1 MLQQWFP
8 MKITPSYQKLRGGY
22 YTPQKIADFLASW
35 AIQNKTDSILEPSC
49 GDGAIVISAARRLL
63 RLGSTVDDLANL
75 ITGIEFDN
83 DEADKAVEGLVA
95 IGAARDNANIHCSD
109 FFSVCQNLLEG
120 GIKYSAVLGNPP
132 FIRFQNFPEEQREVA
147 FYLMRSVGLNPNRLT
162 NSWLPFLVSSSLLLA
177 DTGRL
182 AMVIPAELFQVDYA
196 AETRQFLS
204 DFFSRI
210 TLVTFK
216 KLLFEGVQQEVVLL
230 LCEKDVTSTTG
241 IRAIE
246 FSSPDELADYLDK
259 PLPITELIPLDHSK
273 EKWTKY
279 FLTSREVGLLR
290 EIRKYPGV
298 IDIGSIAHVD
308 VGVVTGL
315 NDFFVLR
322 KSMVQSSG
330 MQTNVCRIVTK
341 SAHLTGLSFR
351 DDDWVQL
358 SEEDGR
364 AFLFYPENLPLCEL
378 SPNVQDF
385 IQTGVDA
392 GVHLGYKCSIR
403 KNWYIVPSVAVPD
416 AFMLRQVHSF
426 PKIVLNGAHATS
438 TDTIHRV
445 RFKDGID
452 ARSVAGSFMNSL
464 TFAFSEI
471 TGRSY
476 GGGVL
481 TFEPSEAE
489 RLPIP
494 FQNISAEHYEEV
506 EELVRA
512 GQIDKALDL
521 NDKLLLSNG
530 LGLSKTEIDELRG
543 IWIKLR
549 NRRNGRTKKKD

>member
-1 MLQQWFP
+1 
-8 MKITPSYQKLRGGY
+8 MKILPSYQKLRGGY
-22 YTPQKIADFLASW
+22 YTPQKIADFVASW
-35 AIQNKTDSILEPSC
+35 AIQNKTDSVLEPSC
-49 GDGAIVISAARRLL
+49 GDGAIVMASAGRLL
-63 RLGSTVDDLANL
+63 RLGSPVEDLATL
-75 ITGIEFDN
+75 ITGIEFDK
-83 DEADKAVEGLVA
+83 DEADKTTEVLVA
-95 IGAARDNANIHCSD
+95 YGAAREDINVHCGD

-132 FIRFQNFPEEQREVA
+132 FIRFQHFPEDQREVA

-162 NSWLPFLVSSSLLLA
+162 NSWLPFLISSSLLLA
-177 DTGRL
+177 EKGRL

-241 IRAIE
+241 IRSIE
-246 FSSPDELADYLDK
+246 FASPDELIDYFDK

-279 FLTSREVGLLR
+279 FLTSKEVSLLR
-290 EIRKYPGV
+290 EIRKHPGLV
-298 IDIGSIAHVD
+298 DIGSIADVD
-308 VGVVTGL
+308 VGVVTGM

-322 KSMVQSSG
+322 NSEVQSRGVQAS
-330 MQTNVCRIVTK
+330 VCRIVTK
-341 SAHLTGLSFR
+341 SAHLAGLSFR
-351 DDDWVQL
+351 DADWIEL

-364 AFLFYPENLPLCEL
+364 AFLFYPENRAISELPLK
-378 SPNVQDF
+378 VQEF
-385 IQTGVDA
+385 IRTGESNE
-392 GVHLGYKCSIR
+392 VHLGYKCSIR
-403 KNWYIVPSVAVPD
+403 KNWYVVPSVSVPD

-426 PKIVLNGAHATS
+426 PKIVLNGAQVTS

-445 RFKDGID
+445 RFKDGTD
-452 ARSVAGSFMNSL
+452 AQSIAGSFINSL

-489 RLPIP
+489 RLLIP
-494 FQNISAEHYEEV
+494 LQNISSVHYIEV

-512 GQIDKALDL
+512 GQIDAALDL
-521 NDKLLLSNG
+521 NDNFLLCNG
-530 LGLSKTEIDELRG
+530 LGLSKSEIEDLRG

-549 NRRNGRTKKKD
+549 NRRNGRNKKVD